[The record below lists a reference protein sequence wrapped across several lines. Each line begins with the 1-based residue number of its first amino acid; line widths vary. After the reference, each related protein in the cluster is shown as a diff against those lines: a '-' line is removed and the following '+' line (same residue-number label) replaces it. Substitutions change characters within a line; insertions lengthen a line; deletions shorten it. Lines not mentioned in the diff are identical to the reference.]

1 MSRTIKFQGIAM
13 LWSARRA
20 CRVFATGIL
29 AAQLAFAPASTAHAQ
44 RNVPVVRDA
53 EIEALVRD
61 YAKPILEAAGLSR
74 SGIEIILVNDPAFN
88 AFVAGRR
95 MFINT
100 GALLQAETPN
110 EIIGVIAHEAGHI
123 AGGHQQRLRQ
133 QLEAAQTM
141 AIVAGLIGIGAAVGG
156 AATGTGGLA
165 QAGAGLAMGGGE
177 VARRGLLSYQ
187 RTEEITADRSAI
199 TYLEKT
205 GQSARGM
212 VTTFERMASGLALM
226 GRQIDPYQ
234 ISHPLPRERIQNVQ
248 ELAQASPYYDRE
260 DPPAL
265 QRRHDMMRAKIAAH
279 TQGQSAT
286 SRLFRDTQSM
296 PARYGDAIVTYLSG
310 SPSAALQ
317 KVDALI
323 AAEPSNPYF
332 HELRGEVLIR
342 ANRPQDAVTAFERAA
357 RLDTSNSGFM
367 QFGLG
372 QALLAAGG
380 PDAAGRAVDAL
391 TQGLARAPEYVTA
404 YRYLAQAYGQMGEI
418 AEAELATAE
427 GHYYSGN
434 FREARQFAARA
445 QSRLTPGSPSHVRAQ
460 DIINQRPAN

>member
-1 MSRTIKFQGIAM
+1 MRNFFNRAAKHLMVGVIA
-13 LWSARRA
+13 L
-20 CRVFATGIL
+20 
-29 AAQLAFAPASTAHAQ
+29 QLALTPSTSAFAQ
-44 RNVPVVRDA
+44 RSVPVVRDA
-53 EIEALVRD
+53 EIEALVRE
-61 YAKPILEAAGLSR
+61 YAAPILEAAGLSR
-74 SGIEIILVNDPAFN
+74 SKIEIILVNDPAFN

-95 MFINT
+95 MFIHT
-100 GALLQAETPN
+100 GALLQSETPN

-156 AATGTGGLA
+156 AASGAGGLA
-165 QAGAGLAMGGGE
+165 QAGTGLAMGGGE
-177 VARRGLLSYQ
+177 MARRGLLSYQ
-187 RTEEITADRSAI
+187 RSEEATADRSAI

-212 VTTFERMASGLALM
+212 VRTFERMASSLSLM
-226 GRQIDPYQ
+226 GSRIDPYQ

-248 ELAQASPYYDRE
+248 ELAQASRFYDRT

-279 TQGQSAT
+279 SQGQAT
-286 SRLFRDTQSM
+286 VSRMFRDPQSM
-296 PARYGDAIVTYLSG
+296 AARYGDAIVTYLSG
-310 SPSAALQ
+310 SPASALQ
-317 KVDALI
+317 KVDALV
-323 AAEPSNPYF
+323 AGEPNNPYF

-342 ANRPQDAVTAFERAA
+342 ANRPQDAVAAFERAA
-357 RLDTSNSGFM
+357 RLDRSNSGFM

-380 PDAAGRAVDAL
+380 PDAASRAIDAL
-391 TQGLARAPEYVTA
+391 VQGLSRAPEYVTA
-404 YRYLAQAYGQMGEI
+404 YRYLAQAYGQIGEI

-434 FREARQFAARA
+434 FQQARQFAARA
-445 QSRLTPGSPSHVRAQ
+445 QSRLHPGSPSHVRAQ
-460 DIINQRPAN
+460 DILNQRPQN

>member
-1 MSRTIKFQGIAM
+1 MVRQTRLQVS
-13 LWSARRA
+13 
-20 CRVFATGIL
+20 ATGLL
-29 AAQLAFAPASTAHAQ
+29 AVQVAFAPVSGAHAQ

-61 YAKPILEAAGLSR
+61 YARPILEAAGLSR

-100 GALLQAETPN
+100 GALLQSETPN

-212 VTTFERMASGLALM
+212 VQHVRAHGERPRADGTRRSIPTRSAIRCRASASRM
-226 GRQIDPYQ
+226 
-234 ISHPLPRERIQNVQ
+234 SQ
-248 ELAQASPYYDRE
+248 ELAEASPYRDRQ

-296 PARYGDAIVTYLSG
+296 PARYGDAIVTYLHG

-323 AAEPSNPYF
+323 AVEPNNPYF